1 MNPDRTD
8 HVKASVLVVDD
19 KPDNLRLLSA
29 ILTEQG
35 YEVRQALSGRIAL
48 TAAQNRPPD
57 LVLLD
62 IKMPDMNGYQVCEQ
76 LKTHE
81 RTRHVPVIFLSA
93 LDRPPDKIKGFSAGG
108 VDYITKPFQ
117 ESEVLVRVQ
126 HQLEIACWRARLQQQ
141 NLQLQQEIHDRIAI
155 ERELIRSNEDLEQ
168 FARAVSHDLQ
178 QPLQSIL
185 GFSKILSMKYPH
197 LCDAEASRYLS
208 RIVQG
213 AERMQ
218 QLIEDLLAYSQV
230 DISRSLEVVDCD
242 AILAQALENLQA
254 AIAEKQAQVIASPLP
269 QVNGKPAQLMQL
281 FQNLIGNALKFT
293 DPAVP
298 PIVKICVQSLDE
310 GWLFQIDDNGIGI
323 EPQNYDRLFQL
334 FVRLHPHDRYPGT
347 GIGLATCKKIVENH
361 RGQIWLESQ
370 PGNGTTFFFTL
381 PKD

>member
-1 MNPDRTD
+1 MNHDRAD
-8 HVKASVLVVDD
+8 QVKASVLVVDD
-19 KPDNLRLLSA
+19 KPENLRLLSA

-48 TAAQNRPPD
+48 TAAQTRPPD

-81 RTRHVPVIFLSA
+81 RTRHIPVIFLSA

-108 VDYITKPFQ
+108 ADYITKPFQ

-126 HQLEIACWRARLQQQ
+126 HQLEIACWRQRLQQQ

-155 ERELIRSNEDLEQ
+155 EQELIRSNEDLEQ

-178 QPLQSIL
+178 QPLQSLL

-197 LCDAEASRYLS
+197 LPDAEVSRYIC
-208 RIVQG
+208 RIVQAG
-213 AERMQ
+213 ERMQ

-230 DISRSLEVVDCD
+230 DISRSLEVVDCNR
-242 AILAQALENLQA
+242 ILAEAIENLQA
-254 AIAEKQAQVIASPLP
+254 AISEKQAQLIISPLP
-269 QVNGKPAQLMQL
+269 QVQGKPAQLMQL
-281 FQNLIGNALKFT
+281 FQNLLGNALKFT
-293 DPAVP
+293 YPAVP
-298 PIVKICVQSLDE
+298 PLVQMSAEPLDDR
-310 GWLFQIDDNGIGI
+310 WLFQIRDNGIGI
-323 EPQNYDRLFQL
+323 ESQNYDRLFQL
-334 FVRLHPHDRYPGT
+334 FVRLNPHDRYPGT
-347 GIGLATCKKIVENH
+347 GIGLATCKKIVESH
-361 RGQIWLESQ
+361 GGRIWLESQ

-381 PKD
+381 PNS